1 MKTIATITRFFCLAF
16 VLISALT
23 VPNGAVGAEETQTSE
38 IDLSGNE
45 KLIQLN
51 TEYQN
56 LRLAHDQKMQR
67 FLHDLKEANKR
78 AAVIGNFLI
87 TQKKILGDRDLSPS
101 DMLTAHRMI
110 IAFFYDVE
118 RLIKFF
124 YDVENERDELYKKLD
139 ELEVEVHSHVQEKIV
154 KDILQ

>member
-1 MKTIATITRFFCLAF
+1 MPIKTTTSRLLCLAF
-16 VLISALT
+16 VLIAALT
-23 VPNGAVGAEETQTSE
+23 VLNGAVGAGETQTSG

-45 KLIQLN
+45 RLIQLN
-51 TEYQN
+51 TEYHN

-67 FLHDLKEANKR
+67 FLYDLKEVNKR
-78 AAVIGNFLI
+78 ASVIGNFLI
-87 TQKKILGDRDLSPS
+87 TQKKILGDRELSPS
-101 DMLTAHRMI
+101 DMLTVHRMI
-110 IAFFYDVE
+110 ITFFYDVE

-124 YDVENERDELYKKLD
+124 YDVESERDELYKKLD